1 MHTVHTH
8 LIGSYNIYNMLAA
21 ATIGL
26 WFGVSEEQ
34 VCHALTS
41 YVPSNNRS
49 ELVVTA
55 HNRLIVDAYNANPTS
70 MKAALE
76 NFRDMRADH
85 KMCILGMMGELGDVS
100 REEHQKVVSFL
111 EAVNPPFRTFHDV
124 DEVKAAIAEDQPVGR
139 TILVKGSNSTKL
151 FQLPDLL

>member
-1 MHTVHTH
+1 M
-8 LIGSYNIYNMLAA
+8 
-21 ATIGL
+21 
-26 WFGVSEEQ
+26 
-34 VCHALTS
+34 
-41 YVPSNNRS
+41 
-49 ELVVTA
+49 TA

-100 REEHQKVVSFL
+100 REEHQRVVSFL
-111 EAVNPPFRTFHDV
+111 EAAGFEEVWLVGSEFEAVNPPFRTFHDV